1 MRGRGRNQTRFRP
14 CLRARRGVTGILSLK
29 VAIASG
35 VFLVMLA
42 GGLAYAGLDRE
53 FDLPIQATVNVK
65 IVSPAEAAEAADVN
79 GDGKVDGVDLRIVAR
94 NLGMTVVEDVRV
106 DVDKNGVVNVLDLA
120 FVGRFLAE

>member
-65 IVSPAEAAEAADVN
+65 IVSPAEAADVN